1 MLSLYRSNNND
12 NDSTTI
18 DLLYRL
24 CKENEIEKVR
34 NCLQFIHNKNII
46 NKIHASTHST
56 CLHVACYYGHREIVY
71 MLLEYGALRSVRN
84 LTYDL
89 TAYEEADTD
98 DIKQLFLEKKLFSN
112 NDYDYIEWSMVG
124 DNLLDKQREFR
135 QKIDLY
141 KNYDNQHLIS
151 KLLVEIIHYYL
162 NEYLIN
168 ESNDNDN
175 SEDQIT
181 RQQIETIEACFKEA
195 IEKQDY
201 LTYFIK
207 AYTLSTRFF
216 KELNKHLAL
225 YVLEYFDRT
234 KYFSPN
240 YRLVNC
246 LIHIV
251 TLLIHHPN
259 LSQYRF
265 QGACYR
271 GMRITQHDLEQY
283 KLDQHILN
291 RSFLSASIDREIAE
305 MFAGEGQQSHMR
317 HTYQNHRFLQY
328 SCLCKYL
335 IKQNSTAINIENLS
349 MNQHEKEI
357 LILPFSVFKVVKIK
371 RNDFDSTNTISIEIE
386 LEECEDSDNNS
397 ESENIEELRTNSFLS
412 SCDDIRDRREYLK
425 LQRRKYL
432 LYGIIGFLL
441 LVFFSGLIFTF
452 IFTFV
457 IKKNTAT
464 NTTMSTKENDIDV
477 DDSLPLGCPN
487 ILNRS
492 SWNARPSRGHDNLKT
507 FPVTHIVIRPINDS
521 YSPRN
526 QQDCIKQIIR
536 FQHYHMYTLGWSDI
550 GYNFIICN
558 DNHDQQEIY
567 EGRGWKY
574 IGAHCRDYNNRSLGI
589 GIVGNYISVKSMN
602 IFKSLIECGI
612 IKNAIK
618 KTFTLV
624 GDSEF
629 RDIYEYYL
637 NYFGNDTNF
646 QYNNKASNEWVF
658 C

>member
-1 MLSLYRSNNND
+1 
-12 NDSTTI
+12 
-18 DLLYRL
+18 
-24 CKENEIEKVR
+24 
-34 NCLQFIHNKNII
+34 
-46 NKIHASTHST
+46 
-56 CLHVACYYGHREIVY
+56 
-71 MLLEYGALRSVRN
+71 
-84 LTYDL
+84 
-89 TAYEEADTD
+89 
-98 DIKQLFLEKKLFSN
+98 
-112 NDYDYIEWSMVG
+112 
-124 DNLLDKQREFR
+124 
-135 QKIDLY
+135 
-141 KNYDNQHLIS
+141 
-151 KLLVEIIHYYL
+151 
-162 NEYLIN
+162 
-168 ESNDNDN
+168 
-175 SEDQIT
+175 T

-271 GMRITQHDLEQY
+271 GMRITQHDLKQY

-291 RSFLSASIDREIAE
+291 RSFLSATIDHPVAE
-305 MFAGEGQQSHMR
+305 MFAGEGEQSKMR
-317 HTYQNHRFLQY
+317 YTSKDHRSLQY

-335 IKQNSTAINIENLS
+335 IKQNSTAINIESLS
-349 MNQHEKEI
+349 TNPYEREI
-357 LILPFSVFKVVKIK
+357 LILPFSVFKVVNIK
-371 RNDFDSTNTISIEIE
+371 RNYLDDPKASISIEIE
-386 LEECEDSDNNS
+386 LEECEDSNNNNNNNES
-397 ESENIEELRTNSFLS
+397 ES
-412 SCDDIRDRREYLK
+412 
-425 LQRRKYL
+425 
-432 LYGIIGFLL
+432 
-441 LVFFSGLIFTF
+441 
-452 IFTFV
+452 
-457 IKKNTAT
+457 
-464 NTTMSTKENDIDV
+464 
-477 DDSLPLGCPN
+477 CPN

-526 QQDCIKQIIR
+526 QQDCIKQIIG
-536 FQHYHMYTLGWSDI
+536 FQHHHMYTLGWSDI
-550 GYNFIICN
+550 AYNFIICN

-567 EGRGWKY
+567 QGRGWKY
-574 IGAHCRDYNNRSLGI
+574 IGAHCRGI
-589 GIVGNYISVKSMN
+589 GIVGNYTSVKSMN
-602 IFKSLIECGI
+602 IFKSLIQCGI
-612 IKNAIK
+612 TKNAIN

-624 GDSEF
+624 GASEF
-629 RDIYEYYL
+629 RNIYEYYL

-646 QYNNKASNEWVF
+646 QYSNKASNEWVF